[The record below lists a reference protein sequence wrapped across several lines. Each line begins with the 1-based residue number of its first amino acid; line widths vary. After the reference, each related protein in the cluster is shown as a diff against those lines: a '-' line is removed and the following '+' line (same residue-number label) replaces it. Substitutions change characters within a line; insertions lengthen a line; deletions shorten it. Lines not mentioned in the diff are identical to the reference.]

1 MYTSHVTENSYA
13 AFVSILQLFESSSE
27 GFVVDKARRAG
38 LQMYPTGGRALV
50 SAPIVS
56 HSAMD
61 IFAGNEGGP
70 NFLFVNHN
78 GVYTEAAGAYG

>member
-1 MYTSHVTENSYA
+1 MVFLCLITYS
-13 AFVSILQLFESSSE
+13 FVQLFEESE
-27 GFVVDKARRAG
+27 DGFVVDQARAAG

-78 GVYTEAAGAYG
+78 GEYTEVAAAYG